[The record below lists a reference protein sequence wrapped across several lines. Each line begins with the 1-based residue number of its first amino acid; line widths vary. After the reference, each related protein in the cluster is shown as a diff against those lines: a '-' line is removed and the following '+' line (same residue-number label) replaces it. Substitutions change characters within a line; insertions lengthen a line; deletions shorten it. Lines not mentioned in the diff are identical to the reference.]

1 MQRKE
6 KIQGTV
12 WELEQ
17 GMLASNSS
25 SASSDAKTW
34 QAFPDT
40 KTQARP
46 KVDHA
51 TNGSQNITKNTTSGA
66 SPDAWGFG
74 SDNFRTSAVAVSA
87 ATQINRAAA
96 QGSSSQ
102 RFNASVAKKVE
113 QPSGWAGF

>member
-6 KIQGTV
+6 KIEGTV

-40 KTQARP
+40 KAQARP

-51 TNGSQNITKNTTSGA
+51 TNGRQNLTKNSNPA
-66 SPDAWGFG
+66 PSSDSWGFG
-74 SDNFRTSAVAVSA
+74 TDNFRPSAAAVST

-102 RFNASVAKKVE
+102 RFSAGVAKKVE

>member
-74 SDNFRTSAVAVSA
+74 TDNFRTPATTLRAT
-87 ATQINRAAA
+87 TQINRAAA
-96 QGSSSQ
+96 QRSSSQ
-102 RFNASVAKKVE
+102 RFNAGVAKVE

>member
-1 MQRKE
+1 
-6 KIQGTV
+6 V

-17 GMLASNSS
+17 GMLASNS

-51 TNGSQNITKNTTSGA
+51 TNGSQNINKNITSGA

-74 SDNFRTSAVAVSA
+74 SDNFRTSAAVS

-102 RFNASVAKKVE
+102 RFNAGVAKKVE

>member
-66 SPDAWGFG
+66 SPNVWGFG
-74 SDNFRTSAVAVSA
+74 YNFRTSAAAVSA

-102 RFNASVAKKVE
+102 RFNAGVAKKVE

>member
-6 KIQGTV
+6 KIEGTV

-17 GMLASNSS
+17 GMLASNSK
-25 SASSDAKTW
+25 SASSDAQTW

-51 TNGSQNITKNTTSGA
+51 TNGRQNLTKSTNPGP

-74 SDNFRTSAVAVSA
+74 TDNFRTSAAAVSTA
-87 ATQINRAAA
+87 AQINRATA

-102 RFNASVAKKVE
+102 RYSTGVVKKVE

>member
-51 TNGSQNITKNTTSGA
+51 TNGSQNITKNTSNSIKRYHT
-66 SPDAWGFG
+66 D
-74 SDNFRTSAVAVSA
+74 
-87 ATQINRAAA
+87 Q
-96 QGSSSQ
+96 QGSCPTELIP
-102 RFNASVAKKVE
+102 KI
-113 QPSGWAGF
+113 